1 MAESTSELTA
11 MLNRPLVELGSI
23 SISLGGLLIFIAV
36 IVVSFL
42 LSMLFRRSMRRM
54 GSRSAE
60 ANRPS
65 YYAIGQLGHYV
76 IIVIG
81 LVVALQGVGI
91 NLSSLAVAAGAIG
104 IGIGLGLQQAM
115 NNFIAGLILLFE
127 RSIKVGD
134 FIELENGLQG
144 TTREINMRSTVIT
157 TNDNLD
163 VVVPNSMLTNGV
175 LTNWTMNEAS
185 RRIHVPFGVAYGS
198 EKERVRDA
206 ALEAAARVASETHA
220 AGLREPQ
227 VWLVGFGDS
236 SLNFEL
242 VVWVGRDSVMRPG
255 RTQAQYLWEIETSLR
270 DFGIEIP
277 FPQRDLHLR
286 SGFEQ
291 LQAPKEP

>member
-1 MAESTSELTA
+1 
-11 MLNRPLVELGSI
+11 
-23 SISLGGLLIFIAV
+23 
-36 IVVSFL
+36 
-42 LSMLFRRSMRRM
+42 MRRI

-81 LVVALQGVGI
+81 LVVAMQGVGI

-115 NNFIAGLILLFE
+115 NNFISGLILLFE
-127 RSIKVGD
+127 RSVKVGD

-144 TTREINMRSTVIT
+144 TVREINMRSTVIN

-163 VVVPNSMLTNGV
+163 VVVPNSLLTNGV
-175 LTNWTMNEAS
+175 LTNWTMSETS
-185 RRIHVPFGVAYGS
+185 RRIHVPFGVAYGTN
-198 EKERVRDA
+198 KELVRKA
-206 ALEAAARVASETHA
+206 GLEAAGRVAKETHA
-220 AGLREPQ
+220 SGLRPPE

-242 VVWVGRDSVMRPG
+242 VVWVGRESLSRPG
-255 RTQAQYLWEIETSLR
+255 RTRARYLWEIETSLGEH
-270 DFGIEIP
+270 GIEIP

-286 SGFEQ
+286 SGFDR
-291 LQAPKEP
+291 LQAPKEA